1 MTADDLTFDALS
13 LAELEEAMG
22 ELQRRIA
29 VALRT
34 LGEQRADVP
43 DAEGVTPRREV
54 AGLTAALELA
64 ALTLASAAAG
74 SDLDAPRV
82 DHHPALVAALMYAAP
97 TIPALLQRL
106 EQDRR
111 LLASLVRGSE
121 SRLDAERETP
131 WGPRTVRRLLVEVGL
146 GEGARCA
153 LALERLAGGPE
164 ALAVTSTDVG
174 NTRGG
179 SNEVSLRGKVWL
191 HNQSHQSQGGSCAP

>member
-64 ALTLASAAAG
+64 ALTLANAAAG

-153 LALERLAGGPE
+153 LALERLAGE
-164 ALAVTSTDVG
+164 ADV
-174 NTRGG
+174 
-179 SNEVSLRGKVWL
+179 
-191 HNQSHQSQGGSCAP
+191 